1 MQSLSV
7 ASLLLAAATGVF
19 GHGRVLTPLA
29 REVGDGFKQNCGEQ
43 MFNNVKGDPN
53 GNIQQL
59 AQQAPRQ
66 GFDASKC
73 QLELCKGIPFSD
85 NDKADRIQK
94 FSPGQKVD
102 FVVAIT
108 APHSGICNVS
118 VVDTTSNSVIG
129 TPLIEFDNYAST
141 KTGVA
146 KNNTNFSVTMPAS
159 LPSKCGTAGACVLQ
173 WFWDSPVEA
182 KQTYISCVDFAFSGA
197 GSGATPQPAPSR
209 GNSTTGVGSGSGTA
223 PSPATSSGANSG
235 SRPNNGGSG
244 GNSGSGA
251 KTSGAKSGSGSKS
264 RECSRR

>member
-29 REVGDGFKQNCGEQ
+29 REAGDAFKQNCGEQ

-85 NDKADRIQK
+85 NNKPERIQK

-102 FVVAIT
+102 FNVAIT

-118 VVDTTSNSVIG
+118 VVDTTSNSIIG

-159 LPSKCGTAGACVLQ
+159 LPEKCGTAGACVLQ
-173 WFWDSPVEA
+173 WFWDSPIEA

-197 GSGATPQPAPSR
+197 GSGATPQPALSAPSAPSG
-209 GNSTTGVGSGSGTA
+209 GNSTAGTGSGIGTA
-223 PSPATSSGANSG
+223 PSPATSSGANAG
-235 SRPNNGGSG
+235 SRPSNRG
-244 GNSGSGA
+244 
-251 KTSGAKSGSGSKS
+251 SGAKSGSGSNS
-264 RECSRR
+264 RECSGR